1 MGCRAFTILL
11 NLAWFLLIKRFI
23 VKNPLRF
30 YWEII
35 CSIHYLHFLFKKP
48 VPSQV
53 LKDFS
58 VENIQTIPST
68 FLSKFSSEICLSW
81 TINYWVNYLVWFCV
95 LSVFFSFFLSCF
107 FPFSIL
113 FSLTDTNDSQDIR
126 KQRGNNYFTCF
137 LLPFMDIHLVHR
149 DFYHSF

>member
-1 MGCRAFTILL
+1 MGCSAFIFLL

-35 CSIHYLHFLFKKP
+35 CSIHHLHFLFKKP

-81 TINYWVNYLVWFCV
+81 TINYWVNHLVWF
-95 LSVFFSFFLSCF
+95 VFYPYFFLSFFLVF
-107 FPFSIL
+107 FHFLSYFPWQTLTIHRISENREAIIIL
-113 FSLTDTNDSQDIR
+113 
-126 KQRGNNYFTCF
+126 
-137 LLPFMDIHLVHR
+137 LV
-149 DFYHSF
+149 FYSHSWIFI